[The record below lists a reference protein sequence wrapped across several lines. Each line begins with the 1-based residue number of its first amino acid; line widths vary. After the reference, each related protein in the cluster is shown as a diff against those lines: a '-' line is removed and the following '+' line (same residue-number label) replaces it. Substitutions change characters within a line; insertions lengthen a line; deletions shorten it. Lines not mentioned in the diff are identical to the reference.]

1 MESVYAL
8 GFSYKIPEERAMKKD
23 IVFFILFVLLT
34 LLCGCQDP
42 VANDPFVS
50 DSSVSGSQSYER
62 NEMIYQFN
70 RPFIKGENYFQIEPL
85 TLPSELN
92 SMKSAVSAVLSET
105 QLLML
110 LYEEDPVPVIR
121 EAGIYDLVSGEY
133 RTSFTLDEGRT
144 ISIECTTD
152 SLILYKETDIASNTV
167 SLNCYD
173 WNTGKRNQIYKFSPE
188 YAHTSAFYNDIVS
201 GDGKVYF
208 DDVVTEEEKVVGVNL
223 LEYDFATKEVR
234 LYREN
239 AQNPLWIDS
248 RLAYI
253 CKDENT
259 DQHFVEVSGHEDRIY
274 LDENISLLTSTG
286 NELYSINYESND
298 PKTNRT
304 IWSIRSLSADE
315 ELLLSSNAID
325 QLAANC
331 SVVTWRNFTPE
342 KPVIYL
348 REQDCFTVLLEDE
361 LAYNTYLLG
370 AEWGVLICSH
380 DNSPTA
386 YYIFSLT

>member
-1 MESVYAL
+1 
-8 GFSYKIPEERAMKKD
+8 MKKG
-23 IVFFILFVLLT
+23 IMFFILIAFLT
-34 LLCGCQDP
+34 LLCGCQGP
-42 VANDPFVS
+42 AANDFPES
-50 DSSVSGSQSYER
+50 GSSVSDTRSHDRTET
-62 NEMIYQFN
+62 IYAFN
-70 RPFIKGENYFQIEPL
+70 KPFIEGEGCFEIETL
-85 TLPSELN
+85 DLPSELN
-92 SMKSAVSAVLSET
+92 SMKPAVSAVLSET

-121 EAGIYDLVSGEY
+121 EAGVYDLVSGEY
-133 RTSFTLDEGRT
+133 RTSFVLDEGRT
-144 ISIECTTD
+144 ISIECTAD
-152 SLILYKETDIASNTV
+152 GLIVYKETDTASNTV
-167 SLNCYD
+167 SLNCCD
-173 WNTGKRNQIYKFSPE
+173 WNTGERNRIYQFSPG
-188 YAHTSAFYNDIVS
+188 YAGSSAFYNDIVS

-208 DDVVTEEEKVVGVNL
+208 DDVVTEEGKVVGVNL
-223 LEYDFATKEVR
+223 LEYDLAAKEVR

-259 DQHFVEVSGHEDRIY
+259 DQHFVEVSGYEDRIY

-304 IWSIRSLSADE
+304 IWSIRSLPADE

>member
-1 MESVYAL
+1 
-8 GFSYKIPEERAMKKD
+8 MKKG
-23 IVFFILFVLLT
+23 IMFFILIAFLT
-34 LLCGCQDP
+34 LLCGCQGP
-42 VANDPFVS
+42 AANDFPES
-50 DSSVSGSQSYER
+50 GSSVSDTRSHDRTET
-62 NEMIYQFN
+62 IYAFN
-70 RPFIKGENYFQIEPL
+70 KPFIEGEGCFEIETL
-85 TLPSELN
+85 DLPSELN
-92 SMKSAVSAVLSET
+92 SMKPAVSAVLSET

-173 WNTGKRNQIYKFSPE
+173 WNTGKRNQIYQFSPE

-223 LEYDFATKEVR
+223 LEYDFAAKEVR

-253 CKDENT
+253 CKDENAG
-259 DQHFVEVSGHEDRIY
+259 QYYVETAGYEDRIY
-274 LDENISLLTSTG
+274 LDGNISLLASAG
-286 NELYSINYESND
+286 NELYSLHNESND

-304 IWSIRSLSADE
+304 IWSIRSLPADE